1 MEIAC
6 IHHDTVLDENVI
18 VEINQISDTFT
29 NKLIWI
35 VFDDSAH
42 YTVIGE
48 ISYTVNNDYTKLELR
63 IIK

>member
-42 YTVIGE
+42 YTVIGVDFVY
-48 ISYTVNNDYTKLELR
+48 SQ
-63 IIK
+63 